1 MASPRILA
9 VDTATD
15 TCSVALLL
23 DDRVNTRSEV
33 VGQRHS
39 ERALSMIDALLNA
52 AGLRLEEVD
61 LIAFGAGP
69 GSFTGLRIAC
79 GLAQGL
85 AWGIDRSVIPVGNL
99 RALAERV
106 FRESAASDRVLCAV
120 DARMHEAYCAI
131 YHRDPRISEVQP
143 PSLAKPAD
151 LARLADEVDTVAGD
165 ALMVFP
171 EALQALQGKTL
182 LPRLRADAADI
193 AQVAATPEFL
203 EQAVAPHLAA
213 PLYVR
218 DQVASTIEQ
227 RRARAGAR

>member
-1 MASPRILA
+1 MTPPLILA

-15 TCSVALLL
+15 TCSVALLQG
-23 DDRVNTRSEV
+23 DRVNTRSEV

-85 AWGIDRSVIPVGNL
+85 AWGIGRLVIPVGNL

-106 FRESAASDRVLCAV
+106 FRESGASDSVLCAV

-131 YHRDPRISEVQP
+131 YHRGPLINEVQP

-151 LARLADEVDTVAGD
+151 LARWARNVDTVAGD
-165 ALMVFP
+165 ALTVFP
-171 EALQALQGKTL
+171 EVLQALQGKTL
-182 LPRLRADAADI
+182 LARLRADAADI
-193 AQVAATPEFL
+193 AQVASSPEFL
-203 EQAVAPHLAA
+203 EQSVAPHLAA

-227 RRARAGAR
+227 RRARASTR